1 MPGKRRSTVDIA
13 AGFGN
18 KVIDNITALE
28 RHWKGLSPNQQV
40 AIIDPIEQAQ
50 KQADV
55 EPPVCSET
63 LLALLAHDGPDGE
76 KAASEIRYL
85 RAELARLREDYQA
98 LKDSYNEGAKLVH
111 DYCHEFKVG
120 RLGHS
125 VIAEAILDARR
136 LREGLKWQPEDFD
149 SRIIRG
155 LADNNGIAL
164 ASSPRE
170 VVQCLAREIQRHR
183 ALVTK

>member
-1 MPGKRRSTVDIA
+1 MMTDTPETLQSALADLTRRVA
-13 AGFGN
+13 AFE
-18 KVIDNITALE
+18 K
-28 RHWKGLSPNQQV
+28 
-40 AIIDPIEQAQ
+40 AQ
-50 KQADV
+50 KQA
-55 EPPVCSET
+55 EPPTVTDHE
-63 LLALLAHDGPDGE
+63 LAEWDSCTPGGKFHR
-76 KAASEIRYL
+76 AAAEIRYL

-98 LKDSYNEGAKLVH
+98 LKDSYNEGSKLAH